1 MKAFSRRERYQREE
15 IQNVSPE
22 FLEQLKSTHKLWHE
36 RCEVIV
42 PVYAAY
48 DPADIKLRGMTYN
61 TGSTKEERDNYN
73 RSMVKIWAAPIRHIR
88 LYSDG
93 VPIAY
98 PNRARA
104 ARIYFH
110 IKNHV
115 ATWSTLLGES
125 MNMRAKAPPME
136 DFDTMLEFAQNLEQ
150 FLTFY
155 YNSANGDNLFK
166 RPTMNRFAE
175 IETRRFSPEST
186 YSKLRDGIFGLLTDR
201 QARVDDVRL
210 TTHSQ
215 AQRIERV
222 DTFNEEDEFALVSSV
237 ERIRN
242 T

>member
-1 MKAFSRRERYQREE
+1 MNSFSRRERYQLEE
-15 IQNVSPE
+15 LQNATPE
-22 FLEQLKSTHKLWHE
+22 FVEQLRSSHKLWHE

-42 PVYAAY
+42 PVYAAH
-48 DPADIKLRGMTYN
+48 DPEDIKRRGMTYN

-88 LYSDG
+88 LYAEG

-115 ATWSTLLGES
+115 ATWSMLLGES
-125 MNMRAKAPPME
+125 MNMRSKSPPME
-136 DFDTMLEFAQNLEQ
+136 DFDIMLEFAQNLEQ

-155 YNSANGDNLFK
+155 YNSARGDNFFK

-175 IETRRFSPEST
+175 METRRFSPDST
-186 YSKLRDGIFGLLTDR
+186 YSKLRDGIYGLLTDR
-201 QARVDDVRL
+201 QQRVDDARIV
-210 TTHSQ
+210 TQ
-215 AQRIERV
+215 PQRIERV
-222 DTFNEEDEFALVSSV
+222 DTFNEEDEFALTSSV